1 VTPGLVSVITPSRR
15 GGAALKRCVESVQE
29 QSYAHIEHIVVID
42 EGGEGFLP
50 GSRPGFAVDVRILEL
65 NDLWRT
71 PVTSRSTGAWPWFIG
86 TQFTRGEYVM
96 FLGDDDEY
104 LPHHIER
111 HVEAMGET
119 GADYSLSIGEF
130 WVDGEFVLTV
140 GDGTVRSSYLDSD
153 GIACRRDTLKV
164 ANWTA
169 NGGSMPDFELVW
181 RWHNAKLRGAFVN
194 EITYRHHDGWLS
206 SHPDVIEAAKK
217 GEDWR
222 RLLTVS

>member
-1 VTPGLVSVITPSRR
+1 LTPGLVSVITPSRR
-15 GGAALKRCVESVQE
+15 GETLERCMESVAVSGMAYGE
-29 QSYAHIEHIVVID
+29 WEHIVVVD
-42 EGGEGFLP
+42 EGVTVSEAYRRSVGR
-50 GSRPGFAVDVRILEL
+50 SRVLEL

-111 HVEAMGET
+111 HVEAMVET
-119 GADYSLSIGEF
+119 GADYSLSKADFYVGG
-130 WVDGEFVLTV
+130 DYVLTV
-140 GDGTVRSSYLDSD
+140 GDGTARASYLDSD
-153 GIACRRDTLKV
+153 CIACRRDTLKV

-181 RWHNAKLRGAFVN
+181 RWHQAKLKGAFVD
-194 EITYRHHDGWLS
+194 EVTVKHHDGWLAT
-206 SHPDVIEAAKK
+206 HPDVIAAAKR
-217 GEDWR
+217 GDDWR
-222 RLLTVS
+222 KWLTVA